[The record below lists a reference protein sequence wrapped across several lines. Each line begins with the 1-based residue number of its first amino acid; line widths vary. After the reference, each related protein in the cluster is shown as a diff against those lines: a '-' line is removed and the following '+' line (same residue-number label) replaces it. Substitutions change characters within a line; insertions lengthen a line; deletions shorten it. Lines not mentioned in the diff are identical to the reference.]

1 MESINW
7 PRMVNFIPLGA
18 RNRWGQI
25 FFAASLGVF
34 SGYYLWKEPLDQYF
48 AAQAEQRRREEVE
61 AKGRET
67 P

>member
-1 MESINW
+1 
-7 PRMVNFIPLGA
+7 MVNFIPLGA
-18 RNRWGQI
+18 RNRRGQI
-25 FFAASLGVF
+25 FFAASLVGF
-34 SGYYLWKEPLDQYF
+34 SGDYLWKEPLDQYF